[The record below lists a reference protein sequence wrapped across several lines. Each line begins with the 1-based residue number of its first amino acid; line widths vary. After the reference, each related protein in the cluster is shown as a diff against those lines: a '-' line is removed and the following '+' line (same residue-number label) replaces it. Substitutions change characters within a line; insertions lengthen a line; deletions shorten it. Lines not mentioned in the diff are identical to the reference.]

1 MKISFA
7 LTRWQRARLSIYALV
22 TLLLVLALRIETW
35 IWLTGVFGVSLPL
48 AAHTEYDSG
57 IHWRIETAS
66 LEEKNLHI
74 RDLDVDI
81 RLRPIGQWYSGA
93 LVGTV
98 TSSHACIV
106 VPAMKLE
113 LPPER
118 ILEQVREIAEEVAD
132 ELYNFTALTVRVPEL
147 VISRNS
153 CTSDD
158 ALRLALDIKL
168 HRHDQQ
174 MRMLVAV
181 TGDVDGSI
189 AASVSPAQDSWL
201 ALEAEFNVAHMAS
214 FATAGA
220 LELPA
225 DASVGLALSGRSMG
239 AVGYSAEL
247 ITDVKSANPAWGMT
261 LAPTT
266 RVAFDA
272 ANATWALHH
281 SKAVAVVDG
290 NEFTLGDLLIGV
302 KDESLKNT
310 RFALPGISELN
321 QLNRL
326 FAAQDWLPEKVTEWP
341 KNIDAHA
348 IWDGVYGA
356 WDGGTGIQAF
366 SAVKDVCFQNHRVVP
381 ALCNGSGRIVLDWPY
396 LQVDA
401 SSDRLELDIANA
413 FDTPWELDD
422 ASTELL
428 VDFSNLE
435 VIDLWLVGIDAT
447 DKAGK
452 VAADIRFQI
461 LPFDLVTF
469 VDVWLTANDMDM
481 ALVSPFMPI
490 LPAVKPITEILRES
504 LRGGIAKRFELTLAA
519 NTGPGIQELGMRTA
533 PGVALLSSAERV
545 EFVMPG
551 WVGLQEGNALL
562 SVTPE
567 RSQIW
572 ATGRVSQHYKG
583 RCTPPATQ
591 CPSLR
596 GDGMKIE
603 VLTARA
609 RDFPEELQGDYP
621 SYLKINGSVKGDFY
635 TLTNTLGRFD
645 ALEGA
650 EGFFIDGVFSG
661 PIRGDLT
668 IAFGIPAETLPPLGA
683 NAFRDVFELE
693 VVGHLDQGSIS
704 LPDIPIH
711 VSNISGNFHFD
722 LENGFWSEEIKGS
735 FLGGDFV
742 ATLDSDTHLHDPDII
757 SSIAIDGVLDVTHL
771 SPWLGTVASELS
783 QGNARWVG
791 VMEFPLLGGTSPV
804 EFEVTSDLA
813 GIKFDLPEPLN
824 KAADEQLRIDLAMV
838 LETWE
843 APIDLSVLLGELQ
856 ANLRI
861 EEFDMHGRVNLGAA
875 SFDMPTHV
883 PTQNYGGIEIF
894 ARLESGELL
903 EWLDISTRISEIG
916 EATPGPAKVPVR
928 YLNANIAMGTTMGL
942 VVEDIDI
949 EMVADPGRDNLTIN
963 AMAPSG
969 ASVTDRVLDVHGT
982 LPASDQE
989 PLVGEAWMKSID
1001 VSDIELT
1008 DRSSEF
1014 SYIDATWRID
1024 DLRYRQAG
1032 N

>member
-1 MKISFA
+1 M
-7 LTRWQRARLSIYALV
+7 
-22 TLLLVLALRIETW
+22 
-35 IWLTGVFGVSLPL
+35 
-48 AAHTEYDSG
+48 
-57 IHWRIETAS
+57 
-66 LEEKNLHI
+66 
-74 RDLDVDI
+74 
-81 RLRPIGQWYSGA
+81 
-93 LVGTV
+93 
-98 TSSHACIV
+98 
-106 VPAMKLE
+106 
-113 LPPER
+113 
-118 ILEQVREIAEEVAD
+118 
-132 ELYNFTALTVRVPEL
+132 
-147 VISRNS
+147 
-153 CTSDD
+153 
-158 ALRLALDIKL
+158 
-168 HRHDQQ
+168 
-174 MRMLVAV
+174 
-181 TGDVDGSI
+181 
-189 AASVSPAQDSWL
+189 
-201 ALEAEFNVAHMAS
+201 
-214 FATAGA
+214 
-220 LELPA
+220 
-225 DASVGLALSGRSMG
+225 
-239 AVGYSAEL
+239 
-247 ITDVKSANPAWGMT
+247 
-261 LAPTT
+261 
-266 RVAFDA
+266 
-272 ANATWALHH
+272 
-281 SKAVAVVDG
+281 
-290 NEFTLGDLLIGV
+290 
-302 KDESLKNT
+302 
-310 RFALPGISELN
+310 
-321 QLNRL
+321 
-326 FAAQDWLPEKVTEWP
+326 
-341 KNIDAHA
+341 
-348 IWDGVYGA
+348 
-356 WDGGTGIQAF
+356 
-366 SAVKDVCFQNHRVVP
+366 
-381 ALCNGSGRIVLDWPY
+381 LDWPY

-435 VIDLWLVGIDAT
+435 VIDLWLVGIDAR

-461 LPFDLVTF
+461 LPLDLVTF

-562 SVTPE
+562 SVTSE

-572 ATGRVSQHYKG
+572 ATGRVSQHYQG

-609 RDFPEELQGDYP
+609 RDFPEELQGYYP

-693 VVGHLDQGSIS
+693 VVGHLDQGSIG

-722 LENGFWSEEIKGS
+722 LENGFWSDEIRGS

-742 ATLDSDTHLHDPDII
+742 ATLGSDTHLHDPDII

-783 QGNARWVG
+783 QGNARWEG
-791 VMEFPLLGGTSPV
+791 AMEFPLLGGTSAV

-838 LETWE
+838 LATWE

-861 EEFDMHGRVNLGAA
+861 EEFDMHGRVNFGAA
-875 SFDMPTHV
+875 SFDMPSHV

-903 EWLDISTRISEIG
+903 EWLDISKRISEIG

-928 YLNANIAMGTTMGL
+928 YLNANIAKGTTMGL
-942 VVEDIDI
+942 VVEDIAI

-1024 DLRYRQAG
+1024 DLRYGKLGIGANSGTAKSRDHQMVINLHRTEGQMLPAQGTLTFTLAQELEELDSLTLALEIDSWSEDFATVFDFSSPLAVSTKHLSVSGTIGTAVEKSIGNIAAWVGTIDLKAEDIDLPLQSLKQFDLPGWIDDAIIAVNTLNLGGVLLQGKSPSSTNIELLEGSIAFDRSTATIDEMTYSMPAAKGSISSLISINEDSLLQSDISLGATAIVPIFKSLPWWGALLGGTTAFGQTWLFEKIFSKQLQDTTTWALCFQSSGAG
-1032 N
+1032 FFTVKRDLLEADPACLELEPSDAKDPEEGAEGELVEAEVLEGEK